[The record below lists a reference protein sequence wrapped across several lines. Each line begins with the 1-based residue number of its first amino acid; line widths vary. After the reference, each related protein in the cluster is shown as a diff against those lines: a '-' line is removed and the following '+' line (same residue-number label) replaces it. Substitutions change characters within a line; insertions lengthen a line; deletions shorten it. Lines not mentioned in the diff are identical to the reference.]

1 MGIRR
6 RRKKLT
12 TVITSV
18 DRRLRSVEF
27 RHVPTRIAPRT
38 ITAAEVAPGVIP
50 SDDPKD
56 NGATGSI
63 SSETAPSEFA
73 IITAAAYSAGNITGN
88 TDRVDI
94 TTSQNHNLSVGD
106 KVTIYG
112 LNNQDVNLDGT
123 YVITEVP
130 TSTTLKFTRGLSG
143 FYSAVVNLNTYAT
156 VSSYSSTTTTATL
169 TLSASTH
176 GIVVG
181 DIVTVTDIATNAFFN
196 GTFKVKEVSGA
207 DIKYDFAST
216 QTATSTT
223 TETGKVKSVL
233 HKYQIIGDTWIDT
246 SVTPNTVKVWDGL
259 QWVSPSSIPD
269 GVIIDDHMAPKPPT
283 NLAAVTNGYYDP
295 TTGKPNV
302 AVTLSWDAPTQNADN
317 STLTDLA
324 GYRVLYRYKT
334 QSITG
339 GTTGSTG
346 VEPAGR
352 SSTAGSETNSD
363 GVVSGTFSWNNTFVS
378 TVPTITMSTSVGTL
392 SIPATFSA
400 TKGKGTVAW
409 EVSGLE
415 NNQAFTI
422 SWASSG
428 SNKYGAGTIAGT
440 VGDTVNYTPTNTP
453 PTTGFSISGALK
465 ITGQTLPTATGTTGD
480 IQSTTDAAPSAQWVS
495 AGETDQTSMSMRDFS
510 VSSTIDFAVQAIDS
524 SRMNYSEYSD
534 TLTLDTGTPAI
545 ILNAPSAPTMEARLG
560 TLTIKW
566 DGYDDQGVQPP
577 PFLSYTEVHLG
588 TVSTFTPSSSTIK
601 GRLERLGY
609 NELVVAN
616 LTYGTTYYAKLI
628 FVSSTGAKTLASD
641 PSTGVTVAALVDTD
655 VIGKVLSGAK
665 IVDGSIIAYDK
676 IYGNTITG
684 DLIQSR
690 TIKAGSLEA
699 NSITANEIKAGAL
712 DAYLITGAT
721 IQTAATGGRI
731 VLNSSAMTAYASN
744 GTTQT
749 FNINASTGAVTI
761 GGYIASGGAA
771 ADINAGTT
779 TISGGKITTGTIEA
793 SAINAGTLTGFTI
806 KTAASGTRVEMG
818 GTNISFYKGS
828 DYAGNITGGTT
839 GAGSS
844 MVFYS
849 TGNGRLEV
857 EDYGVNLFGDGDAE
871 LTVGS
876 NGSNIQIFSTTNGIV
891 SKGAWSHG
899 NGSFSVRSFSASSTA
914 SFSGG
919 SIPSWQSA
927 GNAYIADGAGRF
939 ANSGVVLGLSRSSS
953 GTIAS
958 FQRFSTEVG
967 TIDITTTATAY
978 RTSSDYRLK
987 ENVVRIPDAVSRLML
1002 LKPSRYN
1009 FISEPD
1015 TVMEGFLAHEVQEV
1029 IPIAASGH
1037 KDQVDSDGNPIY
1049 QGVDYSLVV
1058 PLLTAAI
1065 QELATKVVNLENK

>member
-12 TVITSV
+12 TVITAV
-18 DRRLRSVEF
+18 DRRLRTVES
-27 RHVPTRIAPRT
+27 RVVPNRIAAAA
-38 ITAAEVAPGVIP
+38 ITASQIAPGVVP
-50 SDDPKD
+50 PTDPKD
-56 NGATGSI
+56 SGATGST
-63 SSETAPSEFA
+63 SSETAPTEFSSVS
-73 IITAAAYSAGNITGN
+73 AAAYSAKNITGS
-88 TDRVDI
+88 DDWIDI
-94 TTSQNHNLSVGD
+94 TTSQPHGLAVGD
-106 KVTIYG
+106 KVTVYG
-112 LNNQDVNLDGT
+112 LNNSNVNANGT
-123 YVITEVP
+123 YKITEVG
-130 TSTTLKFTRGLSG
+130 STTTFRYTVGLTG
-143 FYSAVVNLNTYAT
+143 YYPAVVNLNVSAT
-156 VSSYSSTTTTATL
+156 VTQRSCTLTEATL
-169 TLSASTH
+169 VLSNSTH
-176 GIVVG
+176 GLTVG
-181 DIVTVTDIATNAFFN
+181 DVITVSNVDTTFN
-196 GTFKVKEVSGA
+196 GTFFVSYVNGST
-207 DIKYDFAST
+207 IKYKFITAPSESVSITSST
-216 QTATSTT
+216 
-223 TETGKVKSVL
+223 GSVL
-233 HKYQIIGDTWIDT
+233 SVVHKYAIIGDTWIDT

-269 GVIIDDHMAPKPPT
+269 GVIINDHMAPKPPT
-283 NLAAVTNGYYDP
+283 NLATVTNGYYDP

-302 AVTLSWDAPTQNADN
+302 AVTLSWDAPTQNADGT
-317 STLTDLA
+317 TLTDLA

-334 QSITG
+334 QSIAG

-346 VEPAGR
+346 VEPAGQ

-428 SNKYGAGTIAGT
+428 SNKYGAGTISGT
-440 VGDTVNYTPTNTP
+440 VGDTVNYTPTSTS

-534 TLTLDTGTPAI
+534 TLTLETGNPAI
-545 ILNAPSAPTMEARLG
+545 ILNAPSIPTMEARLG

-566 DGYDDQGVQPP
+566 DGYDDQGLQPP

-588 TVSTFTPSSSTIK
+588 TVSTFTPSSSTLK

-641 PSTGVTVAALVDTD
+641 PSAGVAVAALVDTD

-665 IVDGSIIAYDK
+665 IVNGTITAYDA
-676 IYGNTITG
+676 IIGNTITG
-684 DLIQSR
+684 NLIQSN
-690 TIKAGSLEA
+690 TIEAGSIKA
-699 NSITANEIKAGAL
+699 NSITADQIHAGAL
-712 DAYLITGAT
+712 DAFLITGAN
-721 IQTAATGGRI
+721 IQTASSGSRI
-731 VLNSSAMTAYASN
+731 VLNSGGMTAYAAN
-744 GTTQT
+744 GTTPT
-749 FNINASTGAVTI
+749 FNINSSTGAVTI

-857 EDYGVNLFGDGDAE
+857 EDYGVNMFGDGDAE

-876 NGSNIQIFSTTNGIV
+876 NGSNIQIFSITNGIV

-899 NGSFSVRSFSASSTA
+899 NGSFSVGSFSVSSTA

-919 SIPSWQSA
+919 SIPSWQNA

-939 ANSGVVLGLSRSSS
+939 ANSGVPLGLSRSSS

-987 ENVVRIPDAVSRLML
+987 ENVVRVPDAISRLML

-1058 PLLTAAI
+1058 PLLTAAL
-1065 QELATKVVNLENK
+1065 QELTTKVVNLENK